1 MSARPGRRPQLS
13 RTEHGERSE
22 RNRERDWVSRH
33 DVTTLIAAGVLIAL
47 GDVALVVTCW
57 RSRTVLG
64 GLLGAA
70 GIALVVFAA
79 VSGFGRDA
87 SKYALLGAG
96 VAFAIGTTL
105 YGLGHVLERL
115 LDEEPER
122 PGREWR

>member
-1 MSARPGRRPQLS
+1 MRAQPPVPF
-13 RTEHGERSE
+13 SE
-22 RNRERDWVSRH
+22 PP
-33 DVTTLIAAGVLIAL
+33 DVTMLIAAAVLIAL

-70 GIALVVFAA
+70 SIALVVFAA

-96 VAFAIGTTL
+96 VAFAIGTAL
-105 YGLGHVLERL
+105 YGLGHALERL

-122 PGREWR
+122 PGRDSR